1 METEPETEPR
11 TEPET
16 EPGTKPETEP
26 DPPAVIENS
35 VEQAPA
41 PRAQPVI
48 VAAIIIALSILA
60 TSWIGARTHV
70 VQFDKPYQA
79 VLLSN
84 GQVYYGRLEGYGTD
98 HPLLREVYYI
108 QSTVNPQT
116 HEQTNILTR
125 RGKEWHGPD
134 RMYINPN
141 QILLVEPV
149 GTDSK
154 VADLIKDLRS
164 QN

>member
-1 METEPETEPR
+1 MET
-11 TEPET
+11 
-16 EPGTKPETEP
+16 GTGT
-26 DPPAVIENS
+26 PAAVEKS
-35 VEQAPA
+35 VERKPVTAVP
-41 PRAQPVI
+41 PVI
-48 VAAIIIALSILA
+48 VAAIIVALSILLA
-60 TSWIGARTHV
+60 TWIGTRNHV

-84 GQVYYGRLEGYGTD
+84 GQVYYGRLDGYGTD
-98 HPLLREVYYI
+98 HPVLREVYYI
-108 QSTVNPQT
+108 QSSVNPQT

-125 RGKEWHGPD
+125 RGKEWHAPD
-134 RMYINPN
+134 RMYLNPS

-154 VADLIKDLRS
+154 VADLIRDLRS